1 MKLGFKTATVAAF
14 AAAVGLAFASPAQA
28 APSIYPGALLPGSS
42 VLPGGSQMVS
52 ADFNGD
58 GLMDLA
64 VADDEDSSTSPAAG
78 GVWVFLAKAGGG
90 YAAPVFYP
98 TASDPWTIA
107 VGDLNGDGHP
117 DIVTGNYDY
126 GSSSSDQV
134 SVLIG
139 NGDGTFKTHVDYTA
153 GTSGAESITVGDATG
168 DGTADVVLGTE
179 YNVLV
184 IPGNGDGTLDTAA
197 VQTLTL
203 NNGSSY
209 GVAVTDLNA
218 DGRPDIVATDGCSSG
233 HDRVDVYAG
242 QSGGTFLAT
251 PSQTVAVGDCPFL
264 AVSDL
269 NGDGAPDVAVA
280 NYYDSSVQVLLNSAG
295 MLADSGTTYTLPAD
309 SNPYGLHLAD
319 VDGDG
324 HVDILT
330 ANDDSDTVSILYG
343 QGDGS
348 FTAPTQVP
356 MGAYAVDVAAVP
368 AASGSAM
375 NLVALDWPSSA
386 FLTTARNLG
395 SRSFYSYADYGYQNA
410 SGQGQ
415 DAYDMAS
422 TDFNGDG
429 HPDLVIANEGDSI
442 LSVLLNTGQGGFGA
456 PMVLT
461 LPSGAGDIDAVAAGD
476 VNGDGKA
483 DIVTADNS
491 GHLYTFLGNGDDSF
505 QAPVTSTIASSEVDG
520 LALGDVNGD
529 GTPDVAV
536 AEYGANQVQICTG
549 DGTGAFDCSA
559 ETPLSMHYPYR
570 VKLTD
575 LNGDGKLDLVATTG
589 TADPTISGA
598 GDAYV
603 YLGDGTGGF
612 GASPSATL
620 PVVDFAWG
628 IAVGDVNDDGHPDL
642 VFGSGGNEVSVFTGN
657 GDGTFGAAATYASG
671 VSSDSEPYFVAL
683 ADVNGDGHP
692 DIVAAN
698 VEDGTLSLLT
708 NQGNGTFNA
717 AVNYGSGLEVYP
729 VLALDVDGDGLPDIV
744 AANYGDDSLANS
756 TVSVYLHNH
765 APVATGTS
773 LTVNENASG
782 TGTVTATDAEQDPLT
797 FAVATQPAHGT
808 VSLDATSGSFTYTP
822 TKDYSG
828 SDSFTVTATNGL
840 ESSAPATVSITVTPS
855 SSGGGGGSGGSGGGS
870 SGGGGGALG
879 LLSLLGLGLLL
890 APALRRRLG

>member
-1 MKLGFKTATVAAF
+1 MKFGFKTATVAAF
-14 AAAVGLAFASPAQA
+14 AAAAGLAFASPAQA

-64 VADDEDSSTSPAAG
+64 VADDSDSGTNAG
-78 GVWVFLAKAGGG
+78 GVWIFLAQAGGG

-107 VGDLNGDGHP
+107 VGDLNGDGKP
-117 DIVTGNYDY
+117 DIVTGNE

-153 GTSGAESITVGDATG
+153 GTSQADSITVGDATG
-168 DGTADVVLGTE
+168 NGTADVVLGTDT
-179 YNVLV
+179 NVLV
-184 IPGNGDGTLDTAA
+184 IPGNGDGTLDTAS

-203 NNGSSY
+203 NNGYSY

-218 DGRPDIVATDGCSSG
+218 DGQPDIVAADGCDG
-233 HDRVDVYAG
+233 PGTADTVDVYVG
-242 QSGGTFLAT
+242 QSGGTFLAP
-251 PSQTVAVGDCPFL
+251 PSQTVAVGACPEL
-264 AVSDL
+264 AVGDL

-280 NYYDSSVQVLLNSAG
+280 NYGDSTVQALLNSAG
-295 MLADSGTTYTLPAD
+295 VLADSGTTYPLPAD
-309 SNPYGLHLAD
+309 SEPLWAHVAD

-324 HVDILT
+324 HLDILT
-330 ANDDSDTVSILYG
+330 SNYDSDTVSILYG

-348 FTAPTQVP
+348 FTAPVEVP
-356 MGAYAVDVAAVP
+356 MGAEVNDVAAVP
-368 AASGSAM
+368 AASGSAV
-375 NLVALDWPSSA
+375 NLVALDWPYYSA

-395 SRSFYSYADYGYQNA
+395 SRTFYTYADYPYFNA

-415 DAYDMAS
+415 AANDMAS
-422 TDFNGDG
+422 ADFNGDG
-429 HPDLVIANEGDSI
+429 HPDIVTANGDNT
-442 LSVLLNTGQGGFGA
+442 LSVLLNNGQGGFGT
-456 PMVLT
+456 PTVLT
-461 LPSGAGDIDAVAAGD
+461 LPSGAGDIYAVAAGD

-483 DIVTADNS
+483 DILTADNS
-491 GHLYTFLGNGDDSF
+491 GHLYTFLSNGDGTF
-505 QAPVTSTIASSEVDG
+505 QAPLTSTIASSEVDG
-520 LALGDVNGD
+520 IALGDVNGD
-529 GTPDVAV
+529 GEPDVAV
-536 AEYGANQVQICTG
+536 AEYGANQVQICPG
-549 DGTGAFDCSA
+549 DGTGHFDCTA
-559 ETPLSMHYPYR
+559 AAPVTVNAPYR
-570 VKLTD
+570 VTIADLTG
-575 LNGDGKLDLVATTG
+575 NGKADLVVTTG
-589 TADPTISGA
+589 TD
-598 GDAYV
+598 DAYV

-620 PVVDFAWG
+620 QGTEV
-628 IAVGDVNDDGHPDL
+628 AVGDVNGDGKPDL
-642 VFGSGGNEVSVFTGN
+642 VFGSYGTSVNMFLGN
-657 GDGTFGAAATYASG
+657 GDGTFGAAATYESG
-671 VSSDSEPYFVAL
+671 VSPEFVAL

-698 VEDGTLSLLT
+698 DEDGTLSLLT
-708 NQGNGTFNA
+708 NKGDGTFNA
-717 AVNYGSGLEVYP
+717 AVYYASGIGAYP
-729 VLALDVDGDGLPDIV
+729 MLALDVDGDGLPDIV
-744 AANYGDDSLANS
+744 TANYGGGILTNS

-797 FAVATQPAHGT
+797 FAVATQPGHGT

-822 TKDYSG
+822 SSGYSG

-840 ESSAPATVSITVTPS
+840 ETSAPATVSITVKAVTPPPTPPP
-855 SSGGGGGSGGSGGGS
+855 SGGGGGGGV
-870 SGGGGGALG
+870 LG

-890 APALRRRLG
+890 APALRRRRG